1 MIISSDGIAV
11 LLSATLEDL
20 DCGELNVRCFKV
32 SNISASKELTAFL
45 SY

>member
-20 DCGELNVRCFKV
+20 DCGELDYVANYSWK
-32 SNISASKELTAFL
+32 IKETKFCLVTL
-45 SY
+45 SH